1 MAAAVRKYWRAA
13 LVSLLLAAVLGGA
26 VAFCWRLLTTPFHG
40 TSSTTKLAIASL
52 TLLGVVVTTLG
63 SLIGLSLKQSIDRRT
78 VEIAQ
83 AEHKRQQMETALQ
96 TVRLLTLD
104 SGSAAPA
111 TQISAALLV
120 LARLDEVTLAL
131 DLAAEMWPAEHVT
144 SSAATRLI
152 DYALDGAD
160 PALHR
165 DAMLLLYN
173 NVGRLDKDGYQY
185 EWPNRLERWPA
196 KLDCEARLTLVRALA
211 NWAAGH
217 GPGQA
222 DDLRIKL
229 LREAQQDKEAPI
241 RLIADRAIAAA
252 A

>member
-13 LVSLLLAAVLGGA
+13 LVSLVLAAVLGGA

-131 DLAAEMWPAEHVT
+131 DLAAEMWPKEQVT
-144 SSAATRLI
+144 STAATRLI
-152 DYALDGAD
+152 DCALATAD

-165 DAMLLLYN
+165 DATLLLYN
-173 NVGRLDKDGYQY
+173 NFQRLDKEGNQY
-185 EWPNRLERWPA
+185 EWPTCLERWPRT
-196 KLDCEARLTLVRALA
+196 LDDEARRTLVRALA
-211 NWAAGH
+211 NWAANH
-217 GPGQA
+217 GPGQP
-222 DDLRIKL
+222 DDLRHKL
-229 LREAQQDKEAPI
+229 LREARQDKDAMIKEVA
-241 RLIADRAIAAA
+241 AQAISALP
-252 A
+252 

>member
-40 TSSTTKLAIASL
+40 TGSTTKLAIASL

-104 SGSAAPA
+104 SGSAAPGLS
-111 TQISAALLV
+111 IM
-120 LARLDEVTLAL
+120 R
-131 DLAAEMWPAEHVT
+131 
-144 SSAATRLI
+144 
-152 DYALDGAD
+152 
-160 PALHR
+160 
-165 DAMLLLYN
+165 
-173 NVGRLDKDGYQY
+173 
-185 EWPNRLERWPA
+185 
-196 KLDCEARLTLVRALA
+196 
-211 NWAAGH
+211 
-217 GPGQA
+217 
-222 DDLRIKL
+222 
-229 LREAQQDKEAPI
+229 
-241 RLIADRAIAAA
+241 
-252 A
+252 